1 MKNENDA
8 KLEIKN
14 YLDNFNYDKNNKY
27 YNGIEEILKD
37 NDIISVIYDSWI
49 ENINYDNWIDNIN
62 NIERYVDM
70 LLFDMCE
77 LRVFERFYNTFTD
90 NLISDGWKLDGCNFI
105 KDEVEESGSDLFWE
119 LLDYKSD
126 ISENLGLD
134 YEMWLEQ

>member
-1 MKNENDA
+1 MKNENEI

-37 NDIISVIYDSWI
+37 NDIIDKIY
-49 ENINYDNWIDNIN
+49 ENYCYNIDNNDSDDYN
-62 NIERYVDM
+62 NM
-70 LLFDMCE
+70 LLFDICE
-77 LRVFERFYNTFTD
+77 LRVFERFSNIFTD
-90 NLISDGWKLDGCNFI
+90 NLISDGWKLDGSNFI

-126 ISENLGLD
+126 ISENLGLN